1 MVRGRQNSEP
11 GLPSSQSASV
21 RSPVAR
27 LGADWRRRRDSRE
40 ARAAVGAV
48 GAVDGVCLC
57 VLGAGAAVVRLIKIL
72 LIARRSRHTVDAHTR
87 RSLQRG
93 VKWPKLDE
101 CSYGTLYCYNYYPP
115 LPSTCKFSCA
125 IYISLRPPRCVSTGP
140 VVVRLAG
147 MAIERERERAL
158 SIGWILKGNFS
169 SQRSLGM
176 RNLMTG
182 GRVPAEALC

>member
-1 MVRGRQNSEP
+1 MNRRP
-11 GLPSSQSASV
+11 PSSQLLQLSCL
-21 RSPVAR
+21 PVAR
-27 LGADWRRRRDSRE
+27 LGADGRRRRE